1 MTRRFISSNSIFE
14 EAIGYSRAV
23 IDGPWL
29 FLSGTTG
36 FDYQTMTISDNILE
50 QTEQCFQNIQQ
61 VLNEAEFNWHDVV
74 RVRYILPHRED
85 FEPTWPIIK
94 KYLGQS
100 KPASTMIVAGL
111 ADLRMKIEIELTAYR
126 TSS

>member
-1 MTRRFISSNSIFE
+1 MNRRFISSNSIFE
-14 EAIGYSRAV
+14 ESIGYSRAV
-23 IDGPWL
+23 IDGNWL

-36 FDYQTMTISDNILE
+36 FDYSTMNISHDILQ

-61 VLNEAEFNWHDVV
+61 VLDEAEFHWHDIV
-74 RVRYILPHRED
+74 RVRYILPNRED
-85 FEPTWPIIK
+85 FESTWPIIK
-94 KYLGQS
+94 KYLGQT

-111 ADLRMKIEIELTAYR
+111 ADPIMKIEIELTAYR